1 MLPNYVILLTG
12 SITPSKKASVVIK
25 DPRNRLQQYCEGIQ
39 FWNNLDLPSKRL
51 LFIDNSGYGKEKIWD
66 ALSDYTIPYPDSID
80 IISEY
85 MNEIPE
91 GLTYGFAELAII
103 DFALTNLSAIRESNY
118 FIKATGRLTFPHIK
132 RLLQRLPNH
141 FLFAVDTREN
151 TFFVRSPQRFVT
163 TQLMIFNTRF
173 YINSLMNIK
182 QEMNQEINIIE
193 KLFYEKLLPF
203 KKCQSAILRW
213 PVSVDP
219 SGQAAH
225 FEKNYDSK
233 RKICI
238 NIIRNLLRTYFP
250 NWWV

>member
-1 MLPNYVILLTG
+1 MLSDYVILLTG
-12 SITPSKKASVVIK
+12 SITPSEKATVVIK
-25 DPRNRLQQYCEGIQ
+25 DPRVRLQHYCTGIQ
-39 FWNNLDLPSKRL
+39 FWNNLDMPSRRI

-66 ALSDYTIPYPDSID
+66 ALSDYTIPYPASIE

-91 GLTYGFAELAII
+91 GLTYGYAELAII
-103 DFALTNLSAIRESNY
+103 DFALTNLSAIRQSNY

-132 RLLQRLPNH
+132 RLLQKLPNH

-151 TFFVRSPQRFVT
+151 TLFVRSPQRFVT

-173 YINSLMNIK
+173 YLNSLMNIK
-182 QEMNQEINIIE
+182 MEMNQDITIIE
-193 KLFYEKLLPF
+193 KLFYEKLLPLRN
-203 KKCQSAILRW
+203 CPEAILRW

-233 RKICI
+233 RKIFI
-238 NIIRNLLRTYFP
+238 NCIRNALRTVVP